1 MNLSIEEQSNYWQKV
16 LWVRCKGDRR
26 KAVEYLV
33 ARSALYPH
41 SAEGRFATALLY
53 RFGRDAMQE
62 LEKGRQMP
70 PEGPKEEP

>member
-1 MNLSIEEQSNYWQKV
+1 MQLSVEEQSNYWQKV

>member
-1 MNLSIEEQSNYWQKV
+1 MQLSIEEQSNYWQKV
-16 LWVRCKGDRR
+16 LWVCCKGDRR
-26 KAVEYLV
+26 KAIEYLV
-33 ARSALYPH
+33 ARSALYPN

-62 LEKGRQMP
+62 LEKGR